1 MFPLQFATRRFSCFL
16 QKHKIFRKKTNH
28 YFNHLTR
35 HIRLKY
41 KKIKGN
47 IDFFSKNVFFTLFS
61 FAKEILENM
70 FVLHVTGILKRG
82 NVTLYFFVSSFGVI
96 LASATDFPRGG
107 NELPGGVENFHVGSF
122 QDHSWLILGPVGDHS

>member
-1 MFPLQFATRRFSCFL
+1 MFPSKKQDF
-16 QKHKIFRKKTNH
+16 QKKTNQ

-70 FVLHVTGILKRG
+70 FVLHVTGTLKRG

-96 LASATDFPRGG
+96 LASAIDFPRGG
-107 NELPGGVENFHVGSF
+107 NECTGGVENFQMTNPVVRSNSQRLCF
-122 QDHSWLILGPVGDHS
+122 ATISMLSQPVG